1 MFTHAHHHDTRS
13 VSDNAPLVP
22 EAAEFLEYLLRT
34 RRSVRRFRAEPVPLN
49 SVAQLVWAA
58 QGNVNEAGL
67 RTVPS
72 AGALYPLTVY
82 AVAGHVDGLN
92 SGVYKYVPRTHN
104 LACVQESDLRDA
116 LSVAAFGQVWVRH
129 APVDLVIT
137 ADFTRTTDRYHDRG
151 LRYVYMEAGHA
162 AENVY
167 LLATALGLGTVAI
180 GAFDDD
186 LVVRTLHLPVAE
198 HPLYIMPI
206 GIPYCAM

>member
-1 MFTHAHHHDTRS
+1 MFTHIHDRKTS
-13 VSDNAPLVP
+13 SASHSAPLFP

-34 RRSVRRFRAEPVPLN
+34 RRSVRRFRVEPIPLD

-82 AVAGHVDGLN
+82 AVAGNVEGLN

-104 LACVQESDLRDA
+104 LACSLEGDHRDA
-116 LSVAAFGQVWVRH
+116 LSVAALGQVWVRH

-137 ADFTRTTDRYHDRG
+137 ADFTRTTERYHDRG
-151 LRYVYMEAGHA
+151 LHYVYMEAGHA

-186 LVVRTLHLPVAE
+186 QVVRTLHLPIAE
-198 HPLYIMPI
+198 HPLYIMPV
-206 GIPYCAM
+206 GIPYCAL

>member
-1 MFTHAHHHDTRS
+1 MFTHAHHHETHS
-13 VSDNAPLVP
+13 VSHNAPLFP

-82 AVAGHVDGLN
+82 AVAGKVDGLN

-104 LACVQESDLRDA
+104 LACLQESDLRDA

-206 GIPYCAM
+206 GNPYCAM

>member
-1 MFTHAHHHDTRS
+1 MFTHTHHHDTHS
-13 VSDNAPLVP
+13 VSHSAPLFP
-22 EAAEFLEYLLRT
+22 EAGEFLEYLLRT
-34 RRSVRRFRAEPVPLN
+34 RRSVRRFRAEPIPLD

-82 AVAGHVDGLN
+82 AVAGNVEGLN

-104 LACVQESDLRDA
+104 LACSREGDLRDA
-116 LSVAAFGQVWVRH
+116 LSVAALGQVWVRH

-186 LVVRTLHLPVAE
+186 QVVRALHLPITE

-206 GIPYCAM
+206 GIPYCAL